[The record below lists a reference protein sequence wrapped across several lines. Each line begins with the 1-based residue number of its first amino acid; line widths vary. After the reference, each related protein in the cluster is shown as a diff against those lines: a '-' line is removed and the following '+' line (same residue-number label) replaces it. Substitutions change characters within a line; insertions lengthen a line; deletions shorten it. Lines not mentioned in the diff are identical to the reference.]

1 MQYFG
6 QYSKLYPRGISLI
19 EAYAAY
25 RLIRLYK
32 GFQDDPGGIY
42 RYMNYN
48 KIVDRTNI
56 KEIIA
61 GLKKEGKKI
70 VFTNGCF
77 DILHVGHIR
86 YLRETK
92 KLGDILVLGLNAD
105 ASVSRIKPGR
115 PVVSET
121 QRAEVL
127 SALSMIDYI
136 VLFHEDTPYEL
147 IKEVGPD
154 VLVKGADWAKEDI
167 VGSDLV
173 REVRTIEFVEG
184 ISTSEIIKRI
194 KNLK

>member
-1 MQYFG
+1 
-6 QYSKLYPRGISLI
+6 
-19 EAYAAY
+19 
-25 RLIRLYK
+25 
-32 GFQDDPGGIY
+32 
-42 RYMNYN
+42 MNYN